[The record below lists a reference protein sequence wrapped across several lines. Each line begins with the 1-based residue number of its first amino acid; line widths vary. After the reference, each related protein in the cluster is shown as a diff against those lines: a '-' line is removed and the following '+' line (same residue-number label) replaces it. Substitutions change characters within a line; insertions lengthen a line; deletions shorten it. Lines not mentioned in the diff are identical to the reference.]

1 MSVAVCPACAVTI
14 GSFFGDHCDTRPN
27 LEESLEKEPIGR
39 THTHTLSLSVL
50 TAIFPGEHLT
60 ASFIGAKDDGPG
72 GDNWSCKTCKAAQI
86 ISPTTNQHPTLYRP
100 DALAVQPTM
109 SKH

>member
-1 MSVAVCPACAVTI
+1 MSVAVCPACAVII

-86 ISPTTNQHPTLYRP
+86 ISPTTNQHPTSYRP
-100 DALAVQPTM
+100 DALAVQPTL